1 MYSNHVAYS
10 QNKTLFP
17 IQALSVFHGLDV
29 LAVDAKE
36 GNREGAE
43 LRNKNLEKKWESLFR
58 RADIR

>member
-1 MYSNHVAYS
+1 M
-10 QNKTLFP
+10 
-17 IQALSVFHGLDV
+17 QALSIFHGLDV

-58 RADIR
+58 RADIRYRVYFL

>member
-1 MYSNHVAYS
+1 MKYFHLQMLN
-10 QNKTLFP
+10 LLL
-17 IQALSVFHGLDV
+17 QALSVFHGLDV

-43 LRNKNLEKKWESLFR
+43 LRNKNLEKKWDSLFR

>member
-1 MYSNHVAYS
+1 MSN
-10 QNKTLFP
+10 LLW
-17 IQALSVFHGLDV
+17 QALSVFHGLDV

-58 RADIR
+58 RADIRLIFCL